1 MDIRAATAADIDT
14 IRSVARESLITSYGH
29 AVDKTL
35 LADVVDKWYDADELG
50 TDIDDDDTVFLVAV
64 VDGTVVGFAESYIVG
79 RRERVGEI
87 DWLHVHPDHRE
98 SGIGSALLEHVE
110 TELREADVD
119 RIEANVLVA
128 NKAGAGFYEREGYE
142 LAGEHSVEI
151 GNERFEE
158 RQYQKRTTRLTGIS
172 EATYKTDDDEIV
184 HVAFDE
190 SERGSSAPFYAAYTD
205 ADRTQLY
212 GYLCGNCE
220 GTNIAIDTMDAMEC
234 LDCDNRR
241 KPSRWDAAY

>member
-1 MDIRAATAADIDT
+1 MDIRAATATDIDA
-14 IRSVARESLITSYGH
+14 IRSVARQSLVASYGH
-29 AVDKTL
+29 AVDEAL
-35 LADVVDKWYDADELG
+35 LSEAIDEWYDAEEIG
-50 TDIDDDDTVFLVAV
+50 TDIDGDAVVPVAV
-64 VDGTVVGFAESYIVG
+64 VDGAVVGFAESYVVG

-110 TELREADVD
+110 AELRAADVD

-128 NKAGAGFYEREGYE
+128 NKAGAGFYEREGYG
-142 LAGEHSVEI
+142 LAGERAVEI
-151 GNERFEE
+151 GDRTFEE
-158 RQYQKRTTRLTGIS
+158 RRYQKRTTRLTGIS
-172 EATYKTDDDEIV
+172 DATYETDDGETV

-205 ADRTQLY
+205 SDRSRLY
-212 GYLCGNCE
+212 GYLCGSCE
-220 GTNIAIDTMDAMEC
+220 GTNIAIDTMDRMEC
-234 LDCDNRR
+234 LDCNNRR